1 MIKPIITQSSKS
13 VNSRQ
18 KCPKSGVKKFFA
30 KIEQH
35 KLSETLEILE
45 NAGISGDLAAFYI
58 RLAQDINRGAS

>member
-1 MIKPIITQSSKS
+1 MIKPIINQSSKS

-18 KCPKSGVKKFFA
+18 KRPKSGVKKFFA
-30 KIEQH
+30 KINQH

-58 RLAQDINRGAS
+58 RLAQDINRGAL

>member
-1 MIKPIITQSSKS
+1 MIKTILPQPRKS
-13 VNSRQ
+13 VNNRQ

-58 RLAQDINRGAS
+58 RLAQDINRGAL

>member
-1 MIKPIITQSSKS
+1 MIKTILPQPRKS
-13 VNSRQ
+13 VNNRQ

-30 KIEQH
+30 KIDQH

-58 RLAQDINRGAS
+58 RLAQDINRGAL

>member
-1 MIKPIITQSSKS
+1 MIKTILPQPRKS
-13 VNSRQ
+13 VNNRQ

-30 KIEQH
+30 KIDQH

-58 RLAQDINRGAS
+58 RLAQDINRGVS